1 MSSVAVADSKQ
12 NRTEQSRLFP
22 VQTNRTDSAES
33 KSADNHEA
41 RVQQVFVGHALL
53 LDSFPS

>member
-12 NRTEQSRLFP
+12 NRAEQSRLFP

-53 LDSFPS
+53 LEAV